1 MKNTFLNKIESSVRV
16 KITGKNVNNYL
27 KRLIANKIDLIDLKY
42 NSHNEAVVTIKY
54 SDYLKLKTI
63 RSSYD
68 VKITNTYGKLRIR
81 NKIKRSYILL
91 SSIILG
97 IALIIFLSNI
107 IFSIE
112 VIHTNKSVIE
122 LVSNE
127 LNKNGLKKYTFKKKY
142 KDIKKIEDKILND
155 NKDKLEWIS
164 IENIGTKY
172 IVRIEE
178 RKIKNENNDNIY
190 QDIVASKSGVIKKI
204 IALSGE
210 KKCEIDNFVSKGDTI
225 IKGSITKP
233 NNEIIL
239 THASGLVYAEVWYQ
253 ISVEYPYQYKEEILT
268 GNKKNIYY
276 LKFINKRLELF
287 NFKKYKNFQ
296 KEPKIL
302 LYNNIIP
309 ISLVKEKQYEVN
321 IIDEIYT
328 TEEVINKAIT
338 LAETRLMSS
347 NKKIDKID
355 KVSIIKKEE
364 YGSKIK
370 LDLFI
375 SVIEEIGE
383 IKILNNEENIN
394 N

>member
-27 KRLIANKIDLIDLKY
+27 KRLITNKIELIDLKY

-54 SDYLKLKTI
+54 SDYLKLKTV
-63 RSSYD
+63 RSIYD
-68 VKITNTYGKLRIR
+68 VKVTNTYGKLRIR
-81 NKIKRSYILL
+81 NKMKRSYILL

-338 LAETRLMSS
+338 LAESRLMSS

-364 YGSKIK
+364 YDSKIK

-383 IKILNNEENIN
+383 VKILNEEKSN
-394 N
+394 

>member
-27 KRLIANKIDLIDLKY
+27 KRLITNKIELIDLKY

-54 SDYLKLKTI
+54 SDYLKLKTV

-68 VKITNTYGKLRIR
+68 VKVTNTYGKLRIR
-81 NKIKRSYILL
+81 NKMKRSYILL

-97 IALIIFLSNI
+97 IALIILLSNI

-122 LVSNE
+122 LVGNE

-164 IENIGTKY
+164 IEIVGTKY
-172 IVRIEE
+172 VVRIEE

-210 KKCEIDNFVSKGDTI
+210 KKYEIDNFVSKGDTI

-233 NNEIIL
+233 NNEVIL

-302 LYNNIIP
+302 LYNNILP
-309 ISLVKEKQYEVN
+309 INLVKEKQYEVN

-338 LAETRLMSS
+338 LAESRLMSS
-347 NKKIDKID
+347 NKKIDKIER
-355 KVSIIKKEE
+355 VSIIKKEE
-364 YGSKIK
+364 YDSKIK

-383 IKILNNEENIN
+383 VKILNEEEGY
-394 N
+394 

>member
-1 MKNTFLNKIESSVRV
+1 MKNTFLNKTESSVRV

-63 RSSYD
+63 RSIYD

-81 NKIKRSYILL
+81 NKLKRSYILL

-122 LVSNE
+122 LVGNE

-164 IENIGTKY
+164 IEIVGTKY
-172 IVRIEE
+172 VVRIEE

-210 KKCEIDNFVSKGDTI
+210 KKYEIDNFVSKGDTI

-233 NNEIIL
+233 NNEVIL

-302 LYNNIIP
+302 LYNNILP

-338 LAETRLMSS
+338 LAESRLMSS
-347 NKKIDKID
+347 NKKIDKIEG
-355 KVSIIKKEE
+355 VSIIKKEE
-364 YGSKIK
+364 YDSKIK

-383 IKILNNEENIN
+383 VKILNEEGD
-394 N
+394 

>member
-54 SDYLKLKTI
+54 SDYLKLKTV

-68 VKITNTYGKLRIR
+68 VKVTNTYGKLRIR
-81 NKIKRSYILL
+81 NKMKRSYILL

-97 IALIIFLSNI
+97 IALIILLSNI

-112 VIHTNKSVIE
+112 IVHTNKSVIE
-122 LVSNE
+122 LVGNE

-164 IENIGTKY
+164 IDIIGTKY
-172 IVRIEE
+172 VVRIEE

-210 KKCEIDNFVSKGDTI
+210 KKYETDNFVSKGDTI

-233 NNEIIL
+233 NNEVIL

-302 LYNNIIP
+302 LYNNILP

-364 YGSKIK
+364 YDSKIK

-383 IKILNNEENIN
+383 VKILNEESN
-394 N
+394 

>member
-54 SDYLKLKTI
+54 SDYLKLNTV
-63 RSSYD
+63 RSIYD
-68 VKITNTYGKLRIR
+68 VKVTNTYGKLRIR

-164 IENIGTKY
+164 IDIIGTKY
-172 IVRIEE
+172 VVRIEE

-210 KKCEIDNFVSKGDTI
+210 KKYEIDNFVSKGDTI

-302 LYNNIIP
+302 LYNNILP

-338 LAETRLMSS
+338 LAESRLMSS

-364 YGSKIK
+364 YDSKIK

-383 IKILNNEENIN
+383 VKILNEEESN
-394 N
+394 

>member
-27 KRLIANKIDLIDLKY
+27 KRLITNKIELIDLKY

-54 SDYLKLKTI
+54 SDYLKLKTV
-63 RSSYD
+63 RSIYD
-68 VKITNTYGKLRIR
+68 VKVTNTYGKLRIR
-81 NKIKRSYILL
+81 NKMKRSYILL

-142 KDIKKIEDKILND
+142 KDIKKIEDKILSD

-338 LAETRLMSS
+338 LAESRLMSS

-364 YGSKIK
+364 YDSKIK

-383 IKILNNEENIN
+383 VKILNEEKSN
-394 N
+394 

>member
-54 SDYLKLKTI
+54 SDYLKLKTV

-68 VKITNTYGKLRIR
+68 VKVTNTYGKLRIR

-97 IALIIFLSNI
+97 IALIILLSNI

-164 IENIGTKY
+164 IDIIGTKY
-172 IVRIEE
+172 VVRIEE

-338 LAETRLMSS
+338 LAESKLMSS

>member
-27 KRLIANKIDLIDLKY
+27 KRLITNKIELIDLKY

-54 SDYLKLKTI
+54 SDYLKLKTV

-68 VKITNTYGKLRIR
+68 VKVTNTYGKLRIR
-81 NKIKRSYILL
+81 NKMKRSYILL

-97 IALIIFLSNI
+97 IALIILLSNI

-122 LVSNE
+122 LVGNE

-164 IENIGTKY
+164 IEIVGTKY
-172 IVRIEE
+172 VVRIEE

-210 KKCEIDNFVSKGDTI
+210 KKYEIDNFVSKGDTI

-233 NNEIIL
+233 NNEVIL

-302 LYNNIIP
+302 LYNNILP

-338 LAETRLMSS
+338 LAESRLMSS
-347 NKKIDKID
+347 NKKIDKIER
-355 KVSIIKKEE
+355 VSIIKKEE
-364 YGSKIK
+364 YDSKIK

-383 IKILNNEENIN
+383 VKILNEEEGY
-394 N
+394 

>member
-54 SDYLKLKTI
+54 SDYLKLKTV

-68 VKITNTYGKLRIR
+68 VKVTNTYGKLRIR
-81 NKIKRSYILL
+81 NKMKRSYILL

-97 IALIIFLSNI
+97 IALIILLSNI

-122 LVSNE
+122 LVGNE

-164 IENIGTKY
+164 IEIVGTKY
-172 IVRIEE
+172 VVRIEE

-210 KKCEIDNFVSKGDTI
+210 KKYEIDNFVSKGDTI

-233 NNEIIL
+233 NNEVIL

-302 LYNNIIP
+302 LYNNILP

-338 LAETRLMSS
+338 LAESRLMSS
-347 NKKIDKID
+347 NKKIDKIER
-355 KVSIIKKEE
+355 VSIIKKEE
-364 YGSKIK
+364 YDSKIK

-383 IKILNNEENIN
+383 VKILNEEEGY
-394 N
+394 

>member
-54 SDYLKLKTI
+54 SDYLKLKTV

-68 VKITNTYGKLRIR
+68 VKVTNTYGKLRIR

-302 LYNNIIP
+302 LYNNILP
-309 ISLVKEKQYEVN
+309 INLVKEKQYEVN

-338 LAETRLMSS
+338 LAESRLMSS
-347 NKKIDKID
+347 NKKIDKIER
-355 KVSIIKKEE
+355 VSIIKKEE
-364 YGSKIK
+364 YDSKIK

-383 IKILNNEENIN
+383 VKILNEEEGY
-394 N
+394 

>member
-54 SDYLKLKTI
+54 SDYLKLKTV

-68 VKITNTYGKLRIR
+68 VKVTNTYGKLRIR

-97 IALIIFLSNI
+97 IALIILLSNI

-112 VIHTNKSVIE
+112 VIHTNKSIIE
-122 LVSNE
+122 LVGNE

-164 IENIGTKY
+164 IDIIGTKY
-172 IVRIEE
+172 VVRIEE

-210 KKCEIDNFVSKGDTI
+210 KKYEIDNFVSKGDTI

-233 NNEIIL
+233 NNEVIL
-239 THASGLVYAEVWYQ
+239 THANGLVYAEVWYQ

-302 LYNNIIP
+302 LYNNILP

-338 LAETRLMSS
+338 LAESRLMSS
-347 NKKIDKID
+347 NKKIDKIER
-355 KVSIIKKEE
+355 VSIIKKEE
-364 YGSKIK
+364 YDSKIK

-383 IKILNNEENIN
+383 VKILNEEEGY
-394 N
+394 

>member
-54 SDYLKLKTI
+54 SDYLKLKTV

-68 VKITNTYGKLRIR
+68 VKVTNTYGKLRIR
-81 NKIKRSYILL
+81 NKMKRSYILL

-97 IALIIFLSNI
+97 IALIILLSNI

-122 LVSNE
+122 LVGNE

-164 IENIGTKY
+164 IDIIGTKY
-172 IVRIEE
+172 VVRIEE

-210 KKCEIDNFVSKGDTI
+210 KKYETDNFVSKGDTI

-233 NNEIIL
+233 NNEVIL

-338 LAETRLMSS
+338 LAESRLMSS
-347 NKKIDKID
+347 NKKIDKIER
-355 KVSIIKKEE
+355 VSIIKKEE
-364 YGSKIK
+364 YDSKIK

-383 IKILNNEENIN
+383 VKILNEEEGY
-394 N
+394 

>member
-1 MKNTFLNKIESSVRV
+1 MKNTFLNKIESSIRV

-54 SDYLKLKTI
+54 SDYLKLKTV

-68 VKITNTYGKLRIR
+68 VKVTNTYGKLRIR
-81 NKIKRSYILL
+81 NKMKRSYILL

-97 IALIIFLSNI
+97 IALIILLSNI

-142 KDIKKIEDKILND
+142 KDIKKIEDKILSD

-296 KEPKIL
+296 REPKIL

-383 IKILNNEENIN
+383 VKTLNEEESN
-394 N
+394 

>member
-63 RSSYD
+63 RSIYD

-81 NKIKRSYILL
+81 NKLKRSYILL

-122 LVSNE
+122 LVGNE

-164 IENIGTKY
+164 IEIVGTKY
-172 IVRIEE
+172 VVRIEE

-210 KKCEIDNFVSKGDTI
+210 KKYEIDNFVSKGDTI

-233 NNEIIL
+233 NNEVIL

-302 LYNNIIP
+302 LYNNILP
-309 ISLVKEKQYEVN
+309 ISLIKEKQYEVN

-338 LAETRLMSS
+338 LAESRLMSS
-347 NKKIDKID
+347 NKKIDKIEG
-355 KVSIIKKEE
+355 VSIIKKEE
-364 YGSKIK
+364 YDSKIK

-383 IKILNNEENIN
+383 VKILNEEGD
-394 N
+394 

>member
-27 KRLIANKIDLIDLKY
+27 KRLITNKIDLIDLKY

-54 SDYLKLKTI
+54 SDYLKLKTV
-63 RSSYD
+63 RSSCD
-68 VKITNTYGKLRIR
+68 VKVTNTYGKLKIR
-81 NKIKRSYILL
+81 NKIKRNYILL

-97 IALIIFLSNI
+97 IALIILLSNI

-122 LVSNE
+122 LVGNE

-164 IENIGTKY
+164 IDIIGTKY
-172 IVRIEE
+172 VVRIEE

-210 KKCEIDNFVSKGDTI
+210 KKYEIDNFVSKGDTI

-302 LYNNIIP
+302 LYNNILP

-338 LAETRLMSS
+338 LAESRLMSS
-347 NKKIDKID
+347 NKKIDKIER
-355 KVSIIKKEE
+355 VSIIKKEE
-364 YGSKIK
+364 YDSKIK

-383 IKILNNEENIN
+383 VKTLNEEESN
-394 N
+394 

>member
-54 SDYLKLKTI
+54 SDYLKLKTV

-68 VKITNTYGKLRIR
+68 VKVTNTYGKLRIR
-81 NKIKRSYILL
+81 NKMKRSYILL

-97 IALIIFLSNI
+97 IALIILLSNI

-122 LVSNE
+122 LVGNE

-164 IENIGTKY
+164 IDIIGTKY
-172 IVRIEE
+172 VVRIEE

-210 KKCEIDNFVSKGDTI
+210 KKYEIDNFVSKGDTI

-233 NNEIIL
+233 NNEVIL

-338 LAETRLMSS
+338 LAESRLMSS
-347 NKKIDKID
+347 NKKIDKIER
-355 KVSIIKKEE
+355 VSIIKKEE
-364 YGSKIK
+364 YDSKIK

-383 IKILNNEENIN
+383 VKILNEESN
-394 N
+394 

>member
-63 RSSYD
+63 RSIYD

-81 NKIKRSYILL
+81 NKLKRSYILL

-122 LVSNE
+122 LVGNE

-164 IENIGTKY
+164 IEIVGTKY
-172 IVRIEE
+172 VVRIEE

-210 KKCEIDNFVSKGDTI
+210 KKYEIDNFVSKGDTI

-233 NNEIIL
+233 NNEVIL

-253 ISVEYPYQYKEEILT
+253 ICVEYPYQYKEEILT

-302 LYNNIIP
+302 LYNSILP
-309 ISLVKEKQYEVN
+309 ISLIKEKQYEVN

-338 LAETRLMSS
+338 LAESRLMSS
-347 NKKIDKID
+347 NKKIDKIEG
-355 KVSIIKKEE
+355 VSIIKKEE
-364 YGSKIK
+364 YDSKIK

-383 IKILNNEENIN
+383 VKILNEEGD
-394 N
+394 

>member
-54 SDYLKLKTI
+54 SDYLKLKTV

-68 VKITNTYGKLRIR
+68 VKVTNTYGKLRIR
-81 NKIKRSYILL
+81 NKMKRSYILL

-97 IALIIFLSNI
+97 IALIILLSNI

-122 LVSNE
+122 LVGNE

-164 IENIGTKY
+164 IDIIGTKY
-172 IVRIEE
+172 VVRIEE

-210 KKCEIDNFVSKGDTI
+210 KKYEIDNFVSKGDTI

-233 NNEIIL
+233 NNEVIL

-302 LYNNIIP
+302 LYNNILP

-364 YGSKIK
+364 YDSKIK

-383 IKILNNEENIN
+383 VKILNEESN
-394 N
+394 

>member
-54 SDYLKLKTI
+54 SDYLKLKTV

-68 VKITNTYGKLRIR
+68 VKVTNTYGKLKIR
-81 NKIKRSYILL
+81 NKIKRNYILL

-97 IALIIFLSNI
+97 IALIILLSNI

-122 LVSNE
+122 LVGNE

-164 IENIGTKY
+164 IDIIGTKY
-172 IVRIEE
+172 VVRIEE

-210 KKCEIDNFVSKGDTI
+210 KKYEIDNFVSKGDTI

-233 NNEIIL
+233 NNEVIL

-302 LYNNIIP
+302 LYNNILP

-338 LAETRLMSS
+338 LAESRLMSS
-347 NKKIDKID
+347 NKKIDKIER
-355 KVSIIKKEE
+355 VSIIKKEE
-364 YGSKIK
+364 YDSKIK

-383 IKILNNEENIN
+383 VKILNEEEGY
-394 N
+394 

>member
-54 SDYLKLKTI
+54 SDYLKLKTV

-68 VKITNTYGKLRIR
+68 VKVTNTYGKLRIR
-81 NKIKRSYILL
+81 NKMKRSYILL

-97 IALIIFLSNI
+97 IALIILLSNI

-122 LVSNE
+122 LVGNE

-164 IENIGTKY
+164 IDIIGTKY
-172 IVRIEE
+172 VVRIEE

-210 KKCEIDNFVSKGDTI
+210 KKYEIDNFVSKGDTI

-233 NNEIIL
+233 NNEVIL

-302 LYNNIIP
+302 LYNNILP

-338 LAETRLMSS
+338 LAESRLMSS

-364 YGSKIK
+364 YDSKIR

-383 IKILNNEENIN
+383 VKILNEESN
-394 N
+394 

>member
-54 SDYLKLKTI
+54 SDYLKLKTV

-68 VKITNTYGKLRIR
+68 VKVTNTYGKLRIR
-81 NKIKRSYILL
+81 NKMKRSYILL

-97 IALIIFLSNI
+97 IALIILLSNI

-122 LVSNE
+122 LVGNE

-164 IENIGTKY
+164 IDIIGTKY
-172 IVRIEE
+172 VVRIEE

-210 KKCEIDNFVSKGDTI
+210 KKYEIDNFVSKGDTI

-233 NNEIIL
+233 NNEVIL

-302 LYNNIIP
+302 LYNNILP

-338 LAETRLMSS
+338 LAESRLMSS
-347 NKKIDKID
+347 NKKIDKIER
-355 KVSIIKKEE
+355 VSIIKKEE
-364 YGSKIK
+364 YDSKIR

-383 IKILNNEENIN
+383 VKTLNEEESN
-394 N
+394 

>member
-1 MKNTFLNKIESSVRV
+1 MKNTFLNKIESSIRV

-54 SDYLKLKTI
+54 SDYLKLKTV

-68 VKITNTYGKLRIR
+68 VKVTNTYGKLRIR
-81 NKIKRSYILL
+81 NKMKRSYILL

-97 IALIIFLSNI
+97 IALIILLSNI

-122 LVSNE
+122 LVGNE

-296 KEPKIL
+296 REPKIL

-383 IKILNNEENIN
+383 VKTLNEEESN
-394 N
+394 

>member
-63 RSSYD
+63 RSIYD

-81 NKIKRSYILL
+81 NKLKRSYILL

-122 LVSNE
+122 LVGNE

-164 IENIGTKY
+164 IEIVGTKY
-172 IVRIEE
+172 VVRIEE

-210 KKCEIDNFVSKGDTI
+210 KKYEIDNFVSKGDTI
-225 IKGSITKP
+225 IKGAITKP
-233 NNEIIL
+233 NNEVIL

-302 LYNNIIP
+302 LYNSILP

-338 LAETRLMSS
+338 LAESRLMSS
-347 NKKIDKID
+347 NKKIDKIEG
-355 KVSIIKKEE
+355 VSIIKKEE
-364 YGSKIK
+364 YDSKIK

-383 IKILNNEENIN
+383 VKILNEESN
-394 N
+394 

>member
-54 SDYLKLKTI
+54 SDYLKLKTV

-68 VKITNTYGKLRIR
+68 VKVTNTYGKLRIR
-81 NKIKRSYILL
+81 NKMKRSYILL

-97 IALIIFLSNI
+97 IALIILLSNI

-164 IENIGTKY
+164 IDIIGTKY
-172 IVRIEE
+172 VVRIEE

-190 QDIVASKSGVIKKI
+190 QDMVASKSGVIKKI

-210 KKCEIDNFVSKGDTI
+210 KKYEIDNFVSKGDTI

-233 NNEIIL
+233 NNEVIL

-302 LYNNIIP
+302 LYNNILP

-338 LAETRLMSS
+338 LAESRLMSS
-347 NKKIDKID
+347 NKKIDKIER
-355 KVSIIKKEE
+355 VSIIKKEE
-364 YGSKIK
+364 YDSKIR

-383 IKILNNEENIN
+383 VKILNEESN
-394 N
+394 

>member
-54 SDYLKLKTI
+54 SDYLKLKTV

-68 VKITNTYGKLRIR
+68 VKVTNTYGKLRIR
-81 NKIKRSYILL
+81 NKMKRSYILL

-97 IALIIFLSNI
+97 IALIIILSNI

-122 LVSNE
+122 LVGNE

-164 IENIGTKY
+164 IEIVGTKY
-172 IVRIEE
+172 VVRIEE

-210 KKCEIDNFVSKGDTI
+210 KKYEIDNFVSKGDTI

-233 NNEIIL
+233 NNEVIL

-302 LYNNIIP
+302 LYNNILP

-338 LAETRLMSS
+338 LAESRLMSS
-347 NKKIDKID
+347 NKKIDKIER
-355 KVSIIKKEE
+355 VSIIKKEE
-364 YGSKIK
+364 YDSKIK

-383 IKILNNEENIN
+383 VKILNEEEGY
-394 N
+394 

>member
-42 NSHNEAVVTIKY
+42 NSHNEVVVTIKY
-54 SDYLKLKTI
+54 SDYLKLKTV

-68 VKITNTYGKLRIR
+68 VKVTNTYGKLRIR
-81 NKIKRSYILL
+81 NKMKRSYILL

-97 IALIIFLSNI
+97 IALIILLSNI

-112 VIHTNKSVIE
+112 VVHTNKSVIE
-122 LVSNE
+122 LVGNE

-164 IENIGTKY
+164 IEIVGTKY
-172 IVRIEE
+172 VVRIEE

-210 KKCEIDNFVSKGDTI
+210 KKYEIDNFVSKGDTI

-233 NNEIIL
+233 NNEVIL

-302 LYNNIIP
+302 LYNNILP
-309 ISLVKEKQYEVN
+309 INLVKEKQYEVN

-338 LAETRLMSS
+338 LAESRLMSS
-347 NKKIDKID
+347 NKKIDKIER
-355 KVSIIKKEE
+355 VSIIKKEE
-364 YGSKIK
+364 YDSKIK

-383 IKILNNEENIN
+383 VKILNEEEGY
-394 N
+394 

>member
-27 KRLIANKIDLIDLKY
+27 KRLITNKIDLIDLKY

-54 SDYLKLKTI
+54 SDYLKLKTV

-68 VKITNTYGKLRIR
+68 VKVTNTYGKLRIR
-81 NKIKRSYILL
+81 NKMKRSYILL

-97 IALIIFLSNI
+97 IALIILLSNI

-122 LVSNE
+122 LVGNE

-164 IENIGTKY
+164 IEIVGTKY
-172 IVRIEE
+172 VVRIEE

-210 KKCEIDNFVSKGDTI
+210 KKYEIDNFVSKGDTI

-233 NNEIIL
+233 NNEVIL

-338 LAETRLMSS
+338 LAESRLMSS
-347 NKKIDKID
+347 NKKIDKIER
-355 KVSIIKKEE
+355 VSIIKKEE
-364 YGSKIK
+364 YDSKIK

-383 IKILNNEENIN
+383 VKILNEEEGY
-394 N
+394 

>member
-27 KRLIANKIDLIDLKY
+27 KRLITNKIELIDLKY

-54 SDYLKLKTI
+54 SDYLKLKTV

-68 VKITNTYGKLRIR
+68 VKVTNTYGKLRIR
-81 NKIKRSYILL
+81 NKMKRSYILL

-97 IALIIFLSNI
+97 IALIILLSNI

-122 LVSNE
+122 LVGNE

-164 IENIGTKY
+164 IEIVGTKY
-172 IVRIEE
+172 VVRIEE

-210 KKCEIDNFVSKGDTI
+210 KKYEIDNFVSKGDTI

-302 LYNNIIP
+302 LYNSIIP

-338 LAETRLMSS
+338 LAESRLMSS

-364 YGSKIK
+364 YDSKIK

-383 IKILNNEENIN
+383 VKILNEEEGY
-394 N
+394 

>member
-27 KRLIANKIDLIDLKY
+27 KRLITNKIELIDLKY

-54 SDYLKLKTI
+54 SDYLKLKTV

-68 VKITNTYGKLRIR
+68 VKVTNTYGKLRIR
-81 NKIKRSYILL
+81 NKMKRSYILL

-97 IALIIFLSNI
+97 IALIILLSNI

-122 LVSNE
+122 LVGNE

-164 IENIGTKY
+164 IEIVGTKY
-172 IVRIEE
+172 VVRIEE

-210 KKCEIDNFVSKGDTI
+210 KKYEIDNFVSKGDTI

-302 LYNNIIP
+302 LYNNILP

-338 LAETRLMSS
+338 LAESRLMSS

-364 YGSKIK
+364 YDSKIK

-383 IKILNNEENIN
+383 VKILNEEEGY
-394 N
+394 

>member
-1 MKNTFLNKIESSVRV
+1 MKNIFLNKIESSVRV

-27 KRLIANKIDLIDLKY
+27 KRLITNKIDLIDLKY

-54 SDYLKLKTI
+54 SDYLKLKTV

-68 VKITNTYGKLRIR
+68 VKVTNTYGKLRIR
-81 NKIKRSYILL
+81 NKMKRSYILL

-97 IALIIFLSNI
+97 IALIILLSNI

-122 LVSNE
+122 LVGNE

-164 IENIGTKY
+164 IEIVGTKY
-172 IVRIEE
+172 VVRIEE

-210 KKCEIDNFVSKGDTI
+210 KKYEIDNFVSKGDTI

-233 NNEIIL
+233 NNEVIL
-239 THASGLVYAEVWYQ
+239 THANGLVYAEVWYQ

-302 LYNNIIP
+302 LYNNILP

-338 LAETRLMSS
+338 LAESRLMSS
-347 NKKIDKID
+347 NKKIDKIER
-355 KVSIIKKEE
+355 VSIIKKEE
-364 YGSKIK
+364 YDSKIK

-383 IKILNNEENIN
+383 VKILNEEEGY
-394 N
+394 

>member
-54 SDYLKLKTI
+54 SDYLKLKTV

-68 VKITNTYGKLRIR
+68 VKVTNTYGKLRIR
-81 NKIKRSYILL
+81 NKMKRSYILL

-97 IALIIFLSNI
+97 IALIILLSNI

-112 VIHTNKSVIE
+112 VIHTNKSIIE
-122 LVSNE
+122 LVGNE

-164 IENIGTKY
+164 IDIIGTKY
-172 IVRIEE
+172 VVRIEE

-210 KKCEIDNFVSKGDTI
+210 KKYEIDNFVSKGDTI

-233 NNEIIL
+233 NNEVIL

-347 NKKIDKID
+347 NKKIDKIEG
-355 KVSIIKKEE
+355 VSIIKKEE
-364 YGSKIK
+364 YDSKIK

-383 IKILNNEENIN
+383 VKTLNEEESN
-394 N
+394 

>member
-27 KRLIANKIDLIDLKY
+27 KRLIANKMDLIDLKY

-63 RSSYD
+63 RSIYD

-81 NKIKRSYILL
+81 NKLKRSYILL

-122 LVSNE
+122 LVGNE

-164 IENIGTKY
+164 IEIVGTKY
-172 IVRIEE
+172 VVRIEE

-210 KKCEIDNFVSKGDTI
+210 KKYEIDNFVSKGDTI

-233 NNEIIL
+233 NNEVIL

-302 LYNNIIP
+302 LYNSILP
-309 ISLVKEKQYEVN
+309 ISLIKEKQYEVN

-338 LAETRLMSS
+338 LAESRLMSS
-347 NKKIDKID
+347 NKKIDKIEG
-355 KVSIIKKEE
+355 VSIIKKEE
-364 YGSKIK
+364 YDSKIK

-383 IKILNNEENIN
+383 VKILNEEGD
-394 N
+394 

>member
-54 SDYLKLKTI
+54 SDYLKLKTV

-68 VKITNTYGKLRIR
+68 VKVTNTYGKLRIR
-81 NKIKRSYILL
+81 NEMKRSYILL

-97 IALIIFLSNI
+97 IALIILLSNI

-112 VIHTNKSVIE
+112 VIHTNKSIIE
-122 LVSNE
+122 LVGNE

-164 IENIGTKY
+164 IDIIGTKY
-172 IVRIEE
+172 VVRIEE

-210 KKCEIDNFVSKGDTI
+210 KKYETDNFVSKGDTI

-233 NNEIIL
+233 NNEVIL

-302 LYNNIIP
+302 LYNNILP
-309 ISLVKEKQYEVN
+309 INLVKEKQYEVN

-338 LAETRLMSS
+338 LAESRLMSS
-347 NKKIDKID
+347 NKKIDKIER
-355 KVSIIKKEE
+355 VSIIKKEE
-364 YGSKIK
+364 YDSKIK

-383 IKILNNEENIN
+383 VKILNEEEGY
-394 N
+394 

>member
-27 KRLIANKIDLIDLKY
+27 KRLITNKIELIDLKY

-54 SDYLKLKTI
+54 SDYLKLKTV
-63 RSSYD
+63 RSIYD
-68 VKITNTYGKLRIR
+68 VKVTNTYGKLRIR
-81 NKIKRSYILL
+81 NKMKRSYILL

-122 LVSNE
+122 LVGNE

-164 IENIGTKY
+164 IDIIGTKY
-172 IVRIEE
+172 VVRIEE

-210 KKCEIDNFVSKGDTI
+210 KKYEIDNFVSKGDTI

-302 LYNNIIP
+302 LYNSIIP

-338 LAETRLMSS
+338 LAESKLMSS
-347 NKKIDKID
+347 NKKIDKIER
-355 KVSIIKKEE
+355 VSIIKKEE
-364 YGSKIK
+364 YDSKIK

-383 IKILNNEENIN
+383 VKILNEEESN
-394 N
+394 

>member
-364 YGSKIK
+364 YDSKIK